1 MVITDD
7 LSTFHAFEASPNQV
21 LGYHSSVR
29 SACAAIEELGFL
41 PNKIFPL
48 EDHNA
53 LIKMAA
59 AYQVDSSDLQ
69 TWLAMRSVTFTR
81 RPDEAIYHIQQ
92 GSAGG
97 QGLKNLTA
105 IIKELSPKV
114 SGQER
119 TFVDCLKSKIE
130 EVRADQPVT
139 YIVDLSNLGPRLDP
153 DRVQPF
159 YYYRWHPD
167 KEFPMV
173 SELGPD
179 RILVKLIHK

>member
-1 MVITDD
+1 M
-7 LSTFHAFEASPNQV
+7 
-21 LGYHSSVR
+21 G
-29 SACAAIEELGFL
+29 
-41 PNKIFPL
+41 K
-48 EDHNA
+48 
-53 LIKMAA
+53 
-59 AYQVDSSDLQ
+59 
-69 TWLAMRSVTFTR
+69 
-81 RPDEAIYHIQQ
+81 
-92 GSAGG
+92 SAGG
-97 QGLKNLTA
+97 SRTNPHRANSVARCCFVQRFL
-105 IIKELSPKV
+105 

-173 SELGPD
+173 SEIGPD